1 MKRML
6 LGWATAVAVPLLL
19 AAPMQ
24 LAQAPAATQSASEAR
39 PAASVPAAAKPAS
52 APPAKAASA
61 APPPKAESSPNAMTM
76 AGGNGRLHLL
86 VNPVPLPT
94 GRVGVPYPRIRIV
107 LEGVPPYDVIV
118 EGKLPPGMALG
129 EDGYLGGT
137 PTAPFSTRFLVRA
150 SDSATPPTIAQ
161 QAYSLRIVAPGTAP
175 ARPASAASA
184 PLPPAP
190 LKDLSTDETLKLPQA
205 PRVSAM
211 AWRLTEKDLDE
222 LVPDPAAPEPPAAA
236 APAEASSAPAVD
248 PASAAPPPAPVT
260 EAAKAAADNE
270 LALALQRRQLLKP
283 LLEAEFPTQALFES
297 AVSSHLCHYMRALV
311 DQAERDR
318 GLPSSG
324 GTAVKCN
331 EAMVPGTPAR
341 PASAAAKPASAPKSA
356 RADAPPAAPPRAI
369 PLASLPAWLLPPDFA
384 AQLVKAA
391 RKTYPLGD
399 AKPPQWT
406 GGGCG
411 CVHEDLAHEIYGFY
425 PFWANE
431 GKPQQLDFS
440 LLTRLATHAS
450 TFDDQGNLIAPDSWT
465 APDTGF
471 ALQARRHGTQMDLV
485 VWRNEW
491 KTLLALD
498 EGPLERA
505 AVALARGALAAADA
519 PLRPRGW
526 QRYLPVY
533 AGKPPMAQGLTIFFD
548 GAPNADGD
556 RKAAQAYN
564 FFLRKF
570 MVTLL
575 ERMRQA
581 APRTYMLHVVL
592 PFAQIGSAPYDY
604 PTLLEYIKRTEEP
617 KQENDRILDG
627 AEIPQSQTNVTLRF
641 LVLLPEPTAHSKKG
655 LRVSLDQAAGV
666 HGNDRRVLLRKI
678 IAGIPSLGND
688 PLQLTDDLSYI
699 RDNFGGVAIWR
710 APVEAVANGAEVY
723 DAVNAAFRR
732 SASREP
738 GEVCAWVCPYRW
750 EARLV
755 FQLLFFGVVLGMVG
769 VAIAGGVR
777 CAGRRYMAG
786 LGLTMLAMA
795 AVGIALLNC
804 DFELKRLREGNL
816 PFIAV
821 LAALFITA
829 AYLAL
834 RPRDPRP

>member
-1 MKRML
+1 MKRLL
-6 LGWATAVAVPLLL
+6 LGWIALLAGPLLV

-24 LAQAPAATQSASEAR
+24 LAQAPAAVAPAASEAK
-39 PAASVPAAAKPAS
+39 PAASSATAAKPAS
-52 APPAKAASA
+52 TPPGKAASA
-61 APPPKAESSPNAMTM
+61 APPPKAESSPNALTM

-161 QAYSLRIVAPGTAP
+161 QAYSLRIVAPGTPA
-175 ARPASAASA
+175 ARPASAPSA

-222 LVPDPAAPEPPAAA
+222 LVPDPAAAEPQAA
-236 APAEASSAPAVD
+236 APAEAAPAPQAVSD
-248 PASAAPPPAPVT
+248 PAAGAAPPVT
-260 EAAKAAADNE
+260 EAAKAAADND

-311 DQAERDR
+311 AQAERDR
-318 GLPSSG
+318 GLPPTQG
-324 GTAVKCN
+324 AAVKCN
-331 EAMVPGTPAR
+331 EPMTPGAVAR
-341 PASAAAKPASAPKSA
+341 PASAAKPASAPKAA
-356 RADAPPAAPPRAI
+356 RADAPPAAPPKSI
-369 PLASLPAWLLPPDFA
+369 PLTALPTWLLPPEFA

-425 PFWANE
+425 PFWASE
-431 GKPQQLDFS
+431 RQPQQLDFS

-526 QRYLPVY
+526 ERYLPVY

-548 GAPNADGD
+548 SAPQPGDD

-570 MVTLL
+570 MLTLL

-581 APRTYMLHVVL
+581 APRTYTLHVVL

-641 LVLLPEPTAHSKKG
+641 IVLLPEPTAHSKKG
-655 LRVSLDQAAGV
+655 LRLSLDQAVGV

-678 IAGIPSLGND
+678 IAGIPSLGSD
-688 PLQLTDDLSYI
+688 PLQLSDDLAYI
-699 RDNFGGVAIWR
+699 RDNFGGVALWR
-710 APVEAVANGAEVY
+710 APIEAVANGPEVY
-723 DAVNAAFRR
+723 DGINAAFRR

-738 GEVCAWVCPYRW
+738 GTVCGWVCPYRW
-750 EARLV
+750 EVRLA
-755 FQLLFFGVVLGMVG
+755 FQLLFFGVVLGLVG

-777 CAGRRYMAG
+777 CAGRRYMTG
-786 LGLTMLAMA
+786 LVLAMLAMA
-795 AVGIALLNC
+795 AVGLALLTC
-804 DFELKRLREGNL
+804 DFELKSLREGNL

-821 LAALFITA
+821 LAALFVAA